1 MTPDIDI
8 NLFEDLIN
16 EILPGLTMYVRD
28 VNLSLVCAKKYEPQ
42 TIIMERSFTDA
53 SSRVM
58 GMVTTHRYA
67 ILSNHMADFG
77 EFEHG
82 TNWGL
87 FVARNNA
94 HFKVLDIYE
103 YQGRTQ
109 ILLLHLP
116 DDRRWKLFE
125 NVKLSIEDQL
135 IKDSR
140 ERFENKSV
148 QNPIPEL
155 ITKEWLARCS
165 SPLGMTDSGVFFD
178 LEPLLQSEMHS
189 VTDSSFR
196 NFYHRFVYIECRDIL
211 EKLMKDFLID
221 DDTGAIAYGY
231 IDEQAGLSFQI
242 AKLASL
248 KDNHLLIRD
257 SIENAMMILRF
268 GSLKDSKYLD
278 LAQTDLDV
286 NQFEGFEKL
295 IRDSYDTSNS
305 DK

>member
-8 NLFEDLIN
+8 KLFEDLIN

-42 TIIMERSFTDA
+42 TIIMERGFTDA

-140 ERFENKSV
+140 ERF
-148 QNPIPEL
+148 
-155 ITKEWLARCS
+155 
-165 SPLGMTDSGVFFD
+165 
-178 LEPLLQSEMHS
+178 
-189 VTDSSFR
+189 
-196 NFYHRFVYIECRDIL
+196 
-211 EKLMKDFLID
+211 
-221 DDTGAIAYGY
+221 
-231 IDEQAGLSFQI
+231 
-242 AKLASL
+242 
-248 KDNHLLIRD
+248 
-257 SIENAMMILRF
+257 
-268 GSLKDSKYLD
+268 
-278 LAQTDLDV
+278 
-286 NQFEGFEKL
+286 
-295 IRDSYDTSNS
+295 
-305 DK
+305 